1 MIREPFTVVALG
13 VYRGDLR
20 RAIHQ
25 MKFRNRRWIASRFGV
40 HLGTAIQRH
49 FDGWLPDVVT
59 WAPTT
64 QRHVRLRGH
73 DHAALIARSLARS
86 LARSFPHS
94 PAPSRRM
101 RDAPDGS
108 VRVRCV
114 RALRRCDD
122 RSQTGASRAAR
133 TLGPDYQV
141 RRGVVAGRRV
151 LLVDDVMTTGTT
163 LNTARSVLLVAG
175 ATEVRCAVLAHVKP
189 WLKPGVG

>member
-1 MIREPFTVVALG
+1 MSCEPFTVVALG

-25 MKFRNRRWIASRFGV
+25 MKFRNRRWIASRLGV
-40 HLGTAIQRH
+40 HLGTAIRRH
-49 FDGWLPDVVT
+49 SDGWLPDVVT

-86 LARSFPHS
+86 LTRSSAHC
-94 PAPSRRM
+94 RRT
-101 RDAPDGS
+101 RDAPDGN

-141 RRGVVAGRRV
+141 RRRVVAGRRV

-163 LNTARSVLLVAG
+163 LNTARSVLLMAG

-189 WLKPGVG
+189 WLKRGVG